1 MSSSSPLSALPS
13 SPLSTLSS
21 PPVSPTPST
30 DNQEVTQLHNEHED
44 CFKSNQHRKLGR
56 IALSYL
62 DTHEGCFIYDN
73 APTPKATGRNSAR
86 KKVPS
91 FNTSTPLNGHGAE
104 GVFTSPT
111 WDANNSEICFRD
123 CVQPQP
129 QQQQQRE
136 ERFSL
141 EPTLGSDE
149 AFHKPR
155 NLWGRFAGGGDKA
168 AGKSERPKIQKGGSY
183 DTKSRGASSEE
194 EDSLREAGE
203 NDLFAQE
210 VGLMFSMDDGDT
222 ITDENLYAQ
231 SLSQSMSR
239 GQSLSFSKSFADTA
253 SHRPPPNR
261 LQGLSQGLRRVVSM
275 HRHVENDDEDSVGN
289 NNYIQNTKY
298 AVGPQLHQLA
308 PDVDSIGIPKG
319 DVSIHTSG
327 QSTTLSNK
335 IPSNAKMILGY
346 KNARKNRTQAAPKA
360 GENQALQLVTGDNPI
375 SAEEMEKRL
384 REIAGQLNADWR
396 EPSFMPPAL
405 ARRLRDFQF
414 ARAKRTKRYGVS
426 RPWGILGLYDHLSGV
441 KVDVEWAENAAW
453 RRQNNQPY
461 LTWGDFEKAKNKG
474 LKSPLFTHLTVSVC
488 TAMMIASLQLNGWRF
503 EPLAVNPMI
512 GPSAETLLKLGAKDS
527 YLIVDEL
534 EVWRL
539 VSPMVLHAGLIH
551 FFLNM
556 FALWFV
562 GRAIEQIHGFFAAVV
577 QFVVPAIG
585 GTILSA
591 IFLPEYITVGASG
604 GIFGLI
610 GGCVSDIFM
619 NWNLLFNQFVNEK
632 GTRLSHARVLLVL
645 AIDIVVNCLI
655 GLTPFVDNF
664 THLGG
669 MLYGFLCGLGTIQ
682 LVAPKF
688 FQKDSADSPSCCSK
702 SKHFFFRFFGLIVSL
717 SGIVVSSLV
726 LMTGDGETNPC
737 PSCTY
742 MSCIAFPPWT
752 GQGDKWWYCDD
763 CARTTATGTMENGI
777 FSSLNVTCP
786 NGKHEVLM
794 VAESWP
800 QDELGLEGMLPMLC
814 REHCLW

>member
-1 MSSSSPLSALPS
+1 MVRSASPLSALPS

-21 PPVSPTPST
+21 PPNSPPRPPGGDNNNETTHHQQQQERDHQDYSYDVTPKIGSRTPKARKELPMIPSLGRTSAAAVSAYNDVSNSRKVEEEEAAPPTPSW
-30 DNQEVTQLHNEHED
+30 DM
-44 CFKSNQHRKLGR
+44 
-56 IALSYL
+56 
-62 DTHEGCFIYDN
+62 
-73 APTPKATGRNSAR
+73 
-86 KKVPS
+86 
-91 FNTSTPLNGHGAE
+91 
-104 GVFTSPT
+104 
-111 WDANNSEICFRD
+111 DANNFFHS
-123 CVQPQP
+123 CVHHQPLEDEP
-129 QQQQQRE
+129 FSRTQRSFTSFSGLW
-136 ERFSL
+136 ERF
-141 EPTLGSDE
+141 
-149 AFHKPR
+149 
-155 NLWGRFAGGGDKA
+155 GGGGSRS
-168 AGKSERPKIQKGGSY
+168 GKSEHELKEKGAGGS
-183 DTKSRGASSEE
+183 DDKTVQGASSSDEE
-194 EDSLREAGE
+194 ESLKEAGE

-210 VGLMFSMDDGDT
+210 VGLMFSTDDGDT
-222 ITDENLYAQ
+222 IRDEQLFSQ
-231 SLSQSMSR
+231 TLSQSMSR
-239 GQSLSFSKSFADTA
+239 GLSASFTNDSGSQRTSNKLLALA
-253 SHRPPPNR
+253 
-261 LQGLSQGLRRVVSM
+261 GLGGLRRNRS
-275 HRHVENDDEDSVGN
+275 RLSDKCDDDSEGES
-289 NNYIQNTKY
+289 NNYMQNTKY
-298 AVGPQLHQLA
+298 AVPQTQPSHNDLVDESIHGPQ
-308 PDVDSIGIPKG
+308 SIQ
-319 DVSIHTSG
+319 TSG

-346 KNARKNRTQAAPKA
+346 KNAKRHKDEATAKA
-360 GENQALQLVTGDNPI
+360 GRNQAFPIGTTGDNPI

-384 REIAGQLNADWR
+384 REIAGRLNADWR

-441 KVDVEWAENAAW
+441 KVDVEWAEDAAW
-453 RRQNNQPY
+453 RRQNHQPY

-474 LKSPLFTHLTVSVC
+474 LNSPFFTHFTVSVC
-488 TAMMIASLQLNGWRF
+488 TAMMIASLQVNGWRF

-534 EVWRL
+534 EVWR
-539 VSPMVLHAGLIH
+539 VASPMVLHAGLIH

-562 GRAIEQIHGFFAAVV
+562 GRAIEQIHGFFPAVV

-610 GGCVSDIFM
+610 GACISDIFM
-619 NWNLLFNQFVNEK
+619 NWALLFNQFVNEK

-669 MLYGFLCGLGTIQ
+669 MVYGFLCGLGTIQ
-682 LVAPKF
+682 LVSPKF
-688 FQKDSADSPSCCSK
+688 FQKDNLKSPSCFARSK
-702 SKHFFFRFFGLIVSL
+702 RIFFRFFGLLVSL
-717 SGIVVSSLV
+717 AGIAVSSYF
-726 LMTGDGETNPC
+726 LMSGDGETNPC
-737 PSCTY
+737 TSCTY

-752 GQGDKWWYCDD
+752 SPNNKWWYCDD
-763 CARTTATGTMENGI
+763 CARATATGTLENGI
-777 FSSLNVTCP
+777 FASLNVTCP
-786 NGKHEVLM
+786 NGKHEVLQ
-794 VAESWP
+794 VDESWP